1 MSNKKLWLLILF
13 IFLGINHVSAMTPTV
28 EYIDNVY
35 SNRVSDSKTY
45 SGQLGFIVMDGKI
58 LYCLDPY
65 LIVGTDY
72 SITNNSSL
80 SEENKQYFEL
90 VSSYVENKVNNRNV
104 YYYMAAQELIWE
116 KIIGD
121 RVYWTTEK
129 NGSTEID
136 ITDYKEEIED
146 YIHNFY
152 QKPSFHDSIIYG
164 DHSKEIILEDT
175 NKILNSYEVVGG
187 NAKIVNNGL
196 YISVVSPDTE
206 EIKLVR
212 KKNGSNS
219 IYYYSSNHQSLA
231 YLSGNLQVESSI
243 KIKTNHYEAVNLKI
257 EFYDRGYNI
266 PVNGEIKFKI
276 HNIDTDEYSDE
287 LTTSNGIY
295 NSDFT
300 LQKGHYEIILIN
312 VPREFYI
319 DNPYIFEIEQ
329 DNYSQDY
336 YIRFPLDNAMGRINI
351 TNYKDNSGY
360 TVYAADNIY
369 NLYGDILISKD
380 KEFTTIELSNP
391 GGYIMALLFGKYYI
405 LDPIDGKKYEFEIYY
420 KDQYT
425 PFVDYYL
432 EINSEKED
440 QVDEKEEDKKDEQV
454 DEKEEDKKD
463 EQVDEKEDD
472 KKEDQVD
479 EKEDNKKDD
488 QVDEK
493 NNHPN
498 EKNDED
504 KSQNIKEKP
513 KNEDN
518 KDNKMEDVSNNTKEN
533 TIQKNNTDQDIEKV
547 LPNTYN
553 YIGFVKLILVI
564 VLIANIVILQI
575 PKHD

>member
-1 MSNKKLWLLILF
+1 MKFKRVLTIAVF
-13 IFLGINHVSAMTPTV
+13 IFLGMSRVSAITPTV
-28 EYIDNVY
+28 EYVDGIY
-35 SNRVSDSKTY
+35 SNRISDSKIY
-45 SGQLGFIVMDGKI
+45 SGQLGFIVLDGKI

-90 VSSYVENKVNNRNV
+90 VSSYVEDKVNNRNV

-136 ITDYKEEIED
+136 ITDYKEEIKN

-152 QKPSFHDSIIYG
+152 QKPSFDDSIIYG
-164 DHSKEIILEDT
+164 DYSKEIILEDT
-175 NKILNSYEVVGG
+175 NKVLNNYEVVGG
-187 NAKIVNNGL
+187 NAKIVNNSL
-196 YISVVSPDTE
+196 YISVVSPDIE
-206 EIKLVR
+206 EIQLVR

-243 KIKTNHYEAVNLKI
+243 KIKTNHYEAVKLKI

-336 YIRFPLDNAMGRINI
+336 YVRFPLDNAMGRINI
-351 TNYKDNSGY
+351 TNHKDNSGY
-360 TVYAADNIY
+360 IVYAADNIY
-369 NLYGDILISKD
+369 NLYGDILLSKD
-380 KEFTTIELSNP
+380 EEFTTIELSNP

-405 LDPIDGKKYEFEIYY
+405 LDPIDGKRYEFEIYY

-440 QVDEKEEDKKDEQV
+440 SKSDQNEENKDEDNKSDDEENQGDNKTDNKENNEVDSKKETIEDSKKDDLNNIQNSQENEEDLI
-454 DEKEEDKKD
+454 EKNK
-463 EQVDEKEDD
+463 QKEDD
-472 KKEDQVD
+472 LNQKKYNEQIEIIDQ
-479 EKEDNKKDD
+479 
-488 QVDEK
+488 
-493 NNHPN
+493 
-498 EKNDED
+498 
-504 KSQNIKEKP
+504 
-513 KNEDN
+513 
-518 KDNKMEDVSNNTKEN
+518 
-533 TIQKNNTDQDIEKV
+533 

-553 YIGFVKLILVI
+553 YIGFVKLILVMI
-564 VLIANIVILQI
+564 LISNIVILQL